1 MRLRNSIHA
10 KILAFGMIGPTE
22 KLGAPGSRAIAAL
35 GGVLRGATLLAMRT
49 RGAGE
54 SIGGVGGLAMLLGG
68 FGGLVRFGS
77 GSGSTLAQNVGL
89 MNRQLTPQHL
99 QTVVEVVLPLS
110 LLEQVGVPMPVQA

>member
-1 MRLRNSIHA
+1 MRPTNSIHEE
-10 KILAFGMIGPTE
+10 ILAFGMIGPTE
-22 KLGAPGSRAIAAL
+22 KLGAPELRAIAL
-35 GGVLRGATLLAMRT
+35 GGPRGAATLLAMRT
-49 RGAGE
+49 WGVGE
-54 SIGGVGGLAMLLGG
+54 SIGGVGGLAMLMVG
-68 FGGLVRFGS
+68 FVGLVRFGS

>member
-10 KILAFGMIGPTE
+10 EILAFGMIGPTG
-22 KLGAPGSRAIAAL
+22 KLGAPGSRAIAL
-35 GGVLRGATLLAMRT
+35 GGPRGAATLLAMRT

-54 SIGGVGGLAMLLGG
+54 SIGGLGGLAMLMVG
-68 FGGLVRFGS
+68 FVGLVRFGS
-77 GSGSTLAQNVGL
+77 GSGSTLVQNVGL
-89 MNRQLTPQHL
+89 TNQQLTPQHF